1 MKWIMEYSLL
11 MSSDVTHTIASRVI
25 LERPIS
31 VLGEM
36 DMMKVVGPLECTDIE
51 SVPMGTLHS

>member
-1 MKWIMEYSLL
+1 MKWIMEYFLL

-36 DMMKVVGPLECTDIE
+36 DMMKVVDPLECTDIE